1 MLRYTWFCFA
11 VLFLWNCKNK
21 PDSSLTIPQREEVK
35 IQLSLAQWSFHRALK
50 AGEMDNFQFVEK
62 AATLGFT
69 GVEYVNQ
76 FFKNKT
82 QDTAFLDKLNSIA
95 KKNQIRQV
103 LIMVDDEGNLA
114 DTSATERQK
123 AVENHYK
130 WVDAAAYLGCHA
142 IRVNLYGNGSKDVV
156 ATAGIEGLTQ
166 LSNYAKAKNINIL
179 VENHGGYSSD
189 AAWLTQV
196 IQKVNDPNVGTLPDY
211 SNFCI
216 EYEGSQMWGT
226 NCLKSFDKYMG
237 VQLMMPYA
245 KGVSAKSFD
254 FGEMGYERSIDY
266 TKMMEIIF
274 NAGFSG
280 FIGVEYEGT
289 VFPEEEGII
298 MTKTLLEKCIQEQK
312 IRW

>member
-1 MLRYTWFCFA
+1 MLRYTWLWFA
-11 VLFLWNCKNK
+11 VLFFWNCKNK
-21 PDSSLTIPQREEVK
+21 PDSTLTIPQREEPK

-76 FFKNKT
+76 FFKDKA

-166 LSNYAKAKNINIL
+166 LSNYAKAKNIDIL

-189 AAWLTQV
+189 ATWLTQV
-196 IQKVNDPNVGTLPDY
+196 IQKVNDSNVGTLPDY

-216 EYEGSQMWGT
+216 EYEGGKMWGT

-312 IRW
+312 NRW